1 MLGSSSKMRCSSF
14 CVHGRVLVALLMGVA
29 GVNAAQAQ
37 AVSFRAPV
45 NLPVGTSPEAIA
57 AGYFKGDNVLDLAV
71 ANAESNTVSIL
82 LGNPDGSFQ
91 NPVDYPVGTGPW
103 FITATDLNGDQIPD
117 LVVSN
122 QDSAD
127 ITFLLGVGDG
137 TFVNLQS
144 YAFDTTTTPFSTVAA
159 DFDADGTQDLVVSN
173 TISAFLLLGAGDG
186 TFGKSTE
193 LLGPHA
199 RFVALGDFNGDNI
212 PDLAITNGHGV
223 DNVSILL
230 GHGDGTFEISGNFAV
245 G

>member
-1 MLGSSSKMRCSSF
+1 MLGRSSKVRCSSF
-14 CVHGRVLVALLMGVA
+14 CVHGRVLVALLIA
-29 GVNAAQAQ
+29 SAAVNAAQAQ
-37 AVSFRAPV
+37 AVSFRDPV
-45 NLPVGTSPEAIA
+45 NLPVGSTPEAVA
-57 AGYFKGDNVLDLAV
+57 VGDFNGDNVLDLAV
-71 ANAESNTVSIL
+71 ANSYSASVSIL

-91 NPVDYPVGTGPW
+91 DPVNYPVGNGPW
-103 FITATDLNGDQIPD
+103 FITVTDLNGDAIPD

-122 QDSAD
+122 QDTAD
-127 ITFLLGVGDG
+127 VTFLLGVGDG

-144 YAFDTTTTPFSTVAA
+144 YSFDNTPFSTVAA

-173 TISAFLLLGAGDG
+173 TFSAFLLLGTGNG

-230 GHGDGTFEISGNFAV
+230 GRGDGTFEISGNFAV